1 MSNTKPDSHS
11 TSYIPTS
18 PAERY
23 AQAIE
28 SGQFM
33 PDEAQ
38 AQAVQELDR
47 VWKEL
52 LTRYKASKKAFRR
65 FRRQTYQKAYTC
77 GVVLGV
83 VRHGS
88 WINSMNQCHLDV
100 KLVCIFIILCNMC
113 IKN

>member
-1 MSNTKPDSHS
+1 MLNSKPDSHS
-11 TSYIPTS
+11 TAYTPTS

-23 AQAIE
+23 AQALE

-52 LTRYKASKKAFRR
+52 LTRYKASKKHFDVSADKH
-65 FRRQTYQKAYTC
+65 TQKVFIC
-77 GVVLGV
+77 GEVLVV
-83 VRHGS
+83 VRHG
-88 WINSMNQCHLDV
+88 
-100 KLVCIFIILCNMC
+100 
-113 IKN
+113 

>member
-1 MSNTKPDSHS
+1 MSNSKPDSHS
-11 TSYIPTS
+11 TAFIPAS

-23 AQAIE
+23 TQALE

-65 FRRQTYQKAYTC
+65 FRRQTYPKGGLYVGRCRPWQDLVN
-77 GVVLGV
+77 GPVL
-83 VRHGS
+83 
-88 WINSMNQCHLDV
+88 
-100 KLVCIFIILCNMC
+100 
-113 IKN
+113 

>member
-1 MSNTKPDSHS
+1 MSNSKPDSHS
-11 TSYIPTS
+11 TAFIPTS

-23 AQAIE
+23 TQALE

-52 LTRYKASKKAFRR
+52 LTRYKTSKKAFRR
-65 FRRQTYQKAYTC
+65 FRRQTYPKGFIC
-77 GVVLGV
+77 GAVCWPWQDMVNGPVL
-83 VRHGS
+83 
-88 WINSMNQCHLDV
+88 
-100 KLVCIFIILCNMC
+100 
-113 IKN
+113 